1 MADPTHEAAM
11 QPRILSLNV
20 TIDFLLII
28 SNADKRGLYGL
39 TRIKRYRSQSAQRN
53 RMQVTHALGI

>member
-20 TIDFLLII
+20 TIGFLLII
-28 SNADKRGLYGL
+28 WNADERAFNGL
-39 TRIKRYRSQSAQRN
+39 TRVKTN
-53 RMQVTHALGI
+53 